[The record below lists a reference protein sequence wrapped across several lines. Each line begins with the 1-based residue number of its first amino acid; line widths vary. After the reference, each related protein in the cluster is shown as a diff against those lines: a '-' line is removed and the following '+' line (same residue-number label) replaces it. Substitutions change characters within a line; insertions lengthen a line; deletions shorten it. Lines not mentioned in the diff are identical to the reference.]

1 MISNEYEIID
11 VEAVS
16 EHKSQLIK
24 DFDSSIGSSVNAKS
38 EKLEESQKLLSP
50 GLMAGFEE
58 KEKVEKSEKFEQSSD
73 LEQSYNLE
81 DSEEGKKSEIM
92 SKSEK
97 SSTFGKKFEKAF
109 LSREDEI
116 LTGKIEEFINFEK
129 GDLSEGN
136 VDQELFQ
143 KIFKQHY
150 FVAVLGMFSLYH
162 IAINLVEYLKNKA
175 CG

>member
-1 MISNEYEIID
+1 MTSNDYEIID
-11 VEAVS
+11 LEGVS
-16 EHKSQLIK
+16 EHKSQHIK

-38 EKLEESQKLLSP
+38 EKLEESQKLQSP
-50 GLMAGFEE
+50 GLMAGFED

-73 LEQSYNLE
+73 LEQSYNVE
-81 DSEEGKKSEIM
+81 FSEEGKKSETM

-97 SSTFGKKFEKAF
+97 SSPFGKKFDKAF
-109 LSREDEI
+109 LSKEDEI
-116 LTGKIEEFINFEK
+116 LTGKIEEFINAEK
-129 GDLSEGN
+129 GDLPE
-136 VDQELFQ
+136 DRELFQ

-175 CG
+175 CA